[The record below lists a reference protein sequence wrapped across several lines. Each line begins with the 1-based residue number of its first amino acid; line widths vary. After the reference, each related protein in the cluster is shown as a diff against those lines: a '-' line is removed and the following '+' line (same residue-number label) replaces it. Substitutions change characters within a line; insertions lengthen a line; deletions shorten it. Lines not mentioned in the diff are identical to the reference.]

1 MIAIFKAS
9 ELDVSQFEKSNQ
21 NFSWEWRLEASLWEL
36 ETSLIML
43 YDKNEIVFL
52 RYLQYNLIFRNLG
65 ATTVL

>member
-52 RYLQYNLIFRNLG
+52 RYLQYNLIF
-65 ATTVL
+65 